1 MQILRWPTSKVQIM
15 KTFRVPLALF
25 AVFLAL
31 TFGPAVFAAQPGA
44 TSATTGTAG
53 AAKPARTEPAQ
64 KKARPLPFQGKIKTI
79 DKAAGTFAIG
89 ERTFIVTAESK
100 VMKRDKSAASL
111 ATLAAGEHVT
121 GSYRKAE
128 DGRLLVN
135 TLYIGP
141 KEEAAETSPT
151 KATPKKDTGK
161 SK

>member
-1 MQILRWPTSKVQIM
+1 MNTI
-15 KTFRVPLALF
+15 RVPSALF
-25 AVFLAL
+25 AVLLAL
-31 TFGPAVFAAQPGA
+31 TFGSAAFAAQPGA
-44 TSATTGTAG
+44 TSATSGTPGAG
-53 AAKPARTEPAQ
+53 KPASAEPAQ

-79 DKAAGTFAIG
+79 EKAAGTFVIG
-89 ERTFIVTAESK
+89 ERTFIVTGESK

-111 ATLAAGEHVT
+111 ATVAVGEHVT